1 MANFANIGLSRG
13 LCGASTSRHVI
24 ARAFRDAAKLFAA
37 ILLFS
42 ATPAWAI
49 QHGGGGGHAGGGGG
63 HPSGGGAHPSGGGQ
77 HASASHPSSSPSSAG
92 RGVPAAGASAHPV
105 GSRGSSS
112 SSRVVSRL
120 PETTHIAEPGY
131 VWEATPGY
139 ANHTGPETPKNLG
152 KRGYVWEE
160 GPSTGVGGGK
170 SSYFL
175 SSNLSSRTDSA
186 PRGTGGAAGT
196 FVARGS
202 VSPHSNAVI
211 LSRRPIPSAS
221 FGARPTR
228 VFRTRR
234 PRFFGGF
241 FPFGFFPGFFY
252 DDCFGT
258 GFDNGFGYGYGFGFG
273 YNPCG
278 YGYLSPGYGYYPGGN
293 YSDFTGSV
301 ANDMTQQTDSAPSA
315 APDTEPRADEAT
327 APPGAAAP
335 TANADSTVLLL
346 KDGTSF
352 GVTDY
357 WIEGGRLHYVTT
369 YGGAN
374 AIDLE
379 AIDIQRTV
387 DENAKN
393 GVTFTLRPPHWQDQE
408 AKPQR

>member
-1 MANFANIGLSRG
+1 M
-13 LCGASTSRHVI
+13 
-24 ARAFRDAAKLFAA
+24 
-37 ILLFS
+37 
-42 ATPAWAI
+42 
-49 QHGGGGGHAGGGGG
+49 
-63 HPSGGGAHPSGGGQ
+63 
-77 HASASHPSSSPSSAG
+77 
-92 RGVPAAGASAHPV
+92 PAAGATAHPV
-105 GSRGSSS
+105 GGRGASS

-139 ANHTGPETPKNLG
+139 ANRGGPETPKDLG

-160 GPSTGVGGGK
+160 GPSTAVAGGK

-175 SSNLSSRTDSA
+175 SSNLSSRMDTA
-186 PRGTGGAAGT
+186 PRRTGGAVGT

-221 FGARPTR
+221 FGARPAR
-228 VFRTRR
+228 IFRTRR

-252 DDCFGT
+252 DDCFGI
-258 GFDNGFGYGYGFGFG
+258 GFDNGYMVTGLDSVTTRAGTDMFRR
-273 YNPCG
+273 
-278 YGYLSPGYGYYPGGN
+278 
-293 YSDFTGSV
+293 DTGSILAEIILILPV
-301 ANDMTQQTDSAPSA
+301 VSRMIWPEQSDSVPSA
-315 APDTEPRADEAT
+315 APDTEPSADEAT
-327 APPGAAAP
+327 APPSAAAP
-335 TANADSTVLLL
+335 TASADSTVLLL

-357 WIEGGRLHYVTT
+357 WLEGGRLHYVTT

-379 AIDIQRTV
+379 ALDIQRTV
-387 DENAKN
+387 DENAKS
-393 GVTFTLRPPHWQDQE
+393 GVTFALRPPHWQDQE
-408 AKPQR
+408 AKPQQ

>member
-13 LCGASTSRHVI
+13 LRRSSTSRRGI

-37 ILLFS
+37 IFLFS
-42 ATPAWAI
+42 ATPALAF

-63 HPSGGGAHPSGGGQ
+63 HPSGGAGHPSGGGQ
-77 HASASHPSSSPSSAG
+77 HASAPHPSSSPSSAG
-92 RGVPAAGASAHPV
+92 RSVPVAGTAAHPV
-105 GSRGSSS
+105 GARVTSSN
-112 SSRVVSRL
+112 SRVVSRL
-120 PETTHIAEPGY
+120 PETTHVAQPGY

-139 ANHTGPETPKNLG
+139 ANRTEPETPKDLG

-160 GPSTGVGGGK
+160 GPSTGAGGRN
-170 SSYFL
+170 SYFL
-175 SSNLSSRTDSA
+175 SSNLSSPTDTA
-186 PRGTGGAAGT
+186 PRSTGGAAGT

-211 LSRRPIPSAS
+211 LSRRSIPSAS
-221 FGARPTR
+221 FGSRPTR
-228 VFRTRR
+228 IFRTRR

-301 ANDMTQQTDSAPSA
+301 TNDMTQQSDSAPGA
-315 APDTEPRADEAT
+315 APNAEPSGDEAI
-327 APPGAAAP
+327 APPSAAAP
-335 TANADSTVLLL
+335 IAGANSTVLFL

-352 GVTDY
+352 GVSDY
-357 WIEGGRLHYVTT
+357 WLEGGRLHYVTM

-374 AIDLE
+374 AIELE
-379 AIDIQRTV
+379 AVDIQRTV

-393 GVTFTLRPPHWQDQE
+393 GLTFALRPPHWQDQE
-408 AKPQR
+408 AKPQQ